1 MRMLPKEIVLGARAI
16 WGGVGAV
23 VPVPLKKTTVGE
35 FVALLTKE
43 ADPVTLP
50 LLEGAKRMLTC
61 WVCPAGMV
69 TGNVGAITL
78 KPDPAAVPD
87 ETIRAEFPVFANVKF

>member
-1 MRMLPKEIVLGARAI
+1 MLPKEIVPVETAI
-16 WGGVGAV
+16 WADVGDV
-23 VPVPLKKTTVGE
+23 VPVPLSETTVGE
-35 FVALLTKE
+35 LVALLMKA

-61 WVCPAGMV
+61 WVCPAGIV

-78 KPDPAAVPD
+78 KPDPVAAPD
-87 ETIRAEFPVFANVKF
+87 ETLTAEFPVFARVKF

>member
-1 MRMLPKEIVLGARAI
+1 MLPKEIVPGARAI

-23 VPVPLKKTTVGE
+23 VPVPLKETTVGE
-35 FVALLTKE
+35 FVALLKKA

-61 WVCPAGMV
+61 WVCPAGIV
-69 TGNVGAITL
+69 RGNIGAITL
-78 KPDPAAVPD
+78 KPDPVAIPD
-87 ETIRAEFPVFANVKF
+87 ETVTGEFPVFARVKF